1 MTIPRNLSF
10 LAEGASSTGVL
21 GTAKGGTN
29 LTSFTVN
36 GIPYATS
43 SSVLNTSSNLT
54 FDGSN
59 FTVTT
64 ASSTGLATV
73 QAVGTSAK
81 QSYLWQA
88 SASFSNYHS
97 LVAGN
102 AGIYAST
109 NFSYEVDGALYQSW
123 WTSGSEQL
131 RLDATG
137 NLGFGVVPS
146 PWYYA
151 NSRAFQIGG
160 GGSGITGALY
170 IGGNNGNAQ
179 GFISNGYWNGSSWK
193 YVYSGNFAASRYE
206 QSAGSHAWYVAPSST
221 GTIGFTQAMTLFNS
235 GGVSIGNTTD
245 PGASNLSVSGIV
257 VGGTDSAIASA
268 HTFVKTAP
276 ANKVFTIKNANNA
289 SGDQALN
296 ILLGTN
302 CNDTSSPLMYG
313 GYGATTSVIIWGNG
327 NIVNANNSYG
337 SSSDIKL
344 KQNISLASSQWD
356 DVKTLGTL
364 VSKYSLISDKTN
376 KLQIGFI
383 AQDVQKICP
392 GLVYETP
399 DRDEK
404 NNLTGTTTLG
414 VNYSIA
420 YMKAFKALS
429 EALERIETLEARL
442 ATAKIA

>member
-21 GTAKGGTN
+21 SVAKGGTGN
-29 LTSFTVN
+29 VTLTA
-36 GIPYATS
+36 GYIPYGNGTGAFNS
-43 SSVLNTSSNLT
+43 SSNLYFSGT
-54 FDGSN
+54 QLGIGNTSPNAFIDIYS
-59 FTVTT
+59 
-64 ASSTGLATV
+64 ASQGYAGIAMQGYSSAAKWYLLSGVSGVSIQPFVISTSG
-73 QAVGTSAK
+73 VGTSPA
-81 QSYLWQA
+81 
-88 SASFSNYHS
+88 
-97 LVAGN
+97 
-102 AGIYAST
+102 IC
-109 NFSYEVDGALYQSW
+109 
-123 WTSGSEQL
+123 
-131 RLDATG
+131 
-137 NLGFGVVPS
+137 
-146 PWYYA
+146 
-151 NSRAFQIGG
+151 
-160 GGSGITGALY
+160 
-170 IGGNNGNAQ
+170 
-179 GFISNGYWNGSSWK
+179 
-193 YVYSGNFAASRYE
+193 VY
-206 QSAGSHAWYVAPSST
+206 P
-221 GTIGFTQAMTLFNS
+221 S

-245 PGASNLSVSGIV
+245 AGASNLSVSGIV

-442 ATAKIA
+442 ATAKIE